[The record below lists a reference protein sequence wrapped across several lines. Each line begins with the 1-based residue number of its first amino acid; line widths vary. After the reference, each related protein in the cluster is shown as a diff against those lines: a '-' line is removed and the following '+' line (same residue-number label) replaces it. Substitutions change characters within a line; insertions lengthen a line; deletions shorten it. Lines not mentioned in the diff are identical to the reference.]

1 MGLLARGLPATDWI
15 GPRQDLLYCVHAVSR
30 SLACTIMESIS
41 REVEPSDRAWV
52 FLVTAAAY
60 VVMPMAASHLL
71 GRVLSALF

>member
-1 MGLLARGLPATDWI
+1 
-15 GPRQDLLYCVHAVSR
+15 
-30 SLACTIMESIS
+30 MESIS

-71 GRVLSALF
+71 GRVLPALFQ